1 MKVKDYII
9 NIRGNKVMSKRKLV
23 KVFFFEKFNLIGY
36 LLVVKVNYL
45 LEIKIDK
52 VD

>member
-23 KVFFFEKFNLIGY
+23 KVSSLEKSNSKGY
-36 LLVVKVNYL
+36 LSAIKANYL
-45 LEIKIDK
+45 SETKIDK